1 MLAAEWVRTTSVEHD
16 IDGQYK
22 EMIACMC
29 EAHSGEWNK
38 NRSGEEI
45 MPEPR
50 NDMEFFIHECDILS
64 SRADLDMI
72 IPNELKEILYG
83 EKVEEK
89 EISLEEYRVDFG
101 KYSGNTL
108 LEIRDIDP
116 GYIRW
121 MKEKVDREPI
131 RTLLMQM

>member
-1 MLAAEWVRTTSVEHD
+1 
-16 IDGQYK
+16 
-22 EMIACMC
+22 
-29 EAHSGEWNK
+29 
-38 NRSGEEI
+38 
-45 MPEPR
+45 
-50 NDMEFFIHECDILS
+50 
-64 SRADLDMI
+64 MI